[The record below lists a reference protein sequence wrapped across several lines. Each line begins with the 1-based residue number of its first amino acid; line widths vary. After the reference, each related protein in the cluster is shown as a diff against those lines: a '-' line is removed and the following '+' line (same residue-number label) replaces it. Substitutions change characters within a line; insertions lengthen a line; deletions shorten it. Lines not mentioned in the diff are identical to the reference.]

1 MKRWGHVHSAAAGL
15 VGGLIVMQNGWLIL
29 AAVVLA
35 AVAGWWAHAL
45 RGRIGGA
52 VRTAG
57 SIVSARAAT
66 ELERGKRVRAARR
79 RDLEQ
84 ARDRRA
90 DREKRETEAYWK
102 GVRDGTP

>member
-1 MKRWGHVHSAAAGL
+1 MKRWGHAHSAATGL

-45 RGRIGGA
+45 RGRIGAGIH
-52 VRTAG
+52 AG
-57 SIVSARAAT
+57 SEILGARAKT
-66 ELERGKRVRAARR
+66 ELERAKRVRAARR

-90 DREKRETEAYWK
+90 DREKRETASYWK